1 MYCPYRHLSYC
12 VSRNYV
18 APQESDYTHYA
29 FSIAAEDFEP
39 FSYKLKQS
47 GVTFWKDNKSEGQS
61 FYFVDP
67 DGHKLAACGRF
78 SIPTDAVPGEA
89 LLWNAFRTWK
99 IITQLCDLPP
109 SIQFYVPFWGQ
120 IPKIKSNNPLI
131 FNKLN
136 EKASPAFAPTRQ
148 EIIRW
153 HFLCEF
159 QYRFNHAV

>member
-1 MYCPYRHLSYC
+1 MATS
-12 VSRNYV
+12 
-18 APQESDYTHYA
+18 
-29 FSIAAEDFEP
+29 
-39 FSYKLKQS
+39 
-47 GVTFWKDNKSEGQS
+47 W
-61 FYFVDP
+61 
-67 DGHKLAACGRF
+67 AACGRF

-136 EKASPAFAPTRQ
+136 EKASPAFAADCHPTALALITSNTPLTPRYLTGSVGSHTLTYPASRQ
-148 EIIRW
+148 PPSCSCHRP
-153 HFLCEF
+153 LT
-159 QYRFNHAV
+159 YRPVPDTRTDKTQPGCRTRRSLPPPGRRTPR